1 MTVVELY
8 LLIVAFLLSV
18 SALAALWRI
27 VDAVERLSPPPHKT
41 PVQRTHEED

>member
-27 VDAVERLSPPPHKT
+27 VDAVERLSPRHKT
-41 PVQRTHEED
+41 PVQRLKE